1 MTNDGSAKTVT
12 DRRAYSVLELS
23 RLYPVS
29 IGFLRGEIR
38 RGALRV
44 RRFGRR
50 VLILKEDWDSYVERT
65 EVGPVGPPHQE
76 VA

>member
-1 MTNDGSAKTVT
+1 MP
-12 DRRAYSVLELS
+12 ELG

-38 RGALRV
+38 RGVLRV

-50 VLILKEDWDSYVERT
+50 VVVLKEDWDSYMQNAKTRRKKS
-65 EVGPVGPPHQE
+65 Q
-76 VA
+76 

>member
-1 MTNDGSAKTVT
+1 MAEEVAAKTVT
-12 DRRAYSVLELS
+12 DRRAYSVPELG

-29 IGFLRGEIR
+29 MGFLRGEIR

-50 VLILKEDWDSYVERT
+50 VLVLREDWDAYVERARQDST
-65 EVGPVGPPHQE
+65 ESRR
-76 VA
+76 A

>member
-1 MTNDGSAKTVT
+1 MSHRVSAESVT
-12 DRRAYSVLELS
+12 DRRAYSIPELA

-38 RGALRV
+38 RGALRA

-50 VLILKEDWDSYVERT
+50 VIVLREDWESYIEGAQHVNA
-65 EVGPVGPPHQE
+65 GPT
-76 VA
+76 

>member
-1 MTNDGSAKTVT
+1 MKDRASTEAVT
-12 DRRAYSVLELS
+12 DKRAYSVPELG

-50 VLILKEDWDSYVERT
+50 VVVLREDWESYV
-65 EVGPVGPPHQE
+65 QE
-76 VA
+76 ATTYKNRKRSQ